1 MLMNVLGIIGIISLF
16 VLDRFIG
23 LFKIFRDDREYYR
36 TYDRRRRKDWPY
48 FY

>member
-1 MLMNVLGIIGIISLF
+1 MNILGIIGIILLF

-23 LFKIFRDDREYYR
+23 LFKIFRNDREPYC
-36 TYDRRRRKDWPY
+36 TYDRRRRKKDWPY